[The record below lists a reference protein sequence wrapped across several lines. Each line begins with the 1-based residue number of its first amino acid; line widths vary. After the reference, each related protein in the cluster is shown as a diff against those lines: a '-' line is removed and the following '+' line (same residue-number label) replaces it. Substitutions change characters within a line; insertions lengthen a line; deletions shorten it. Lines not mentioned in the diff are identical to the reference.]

1 MLPNISLASLPTS
14 SDSVIILGLERI
26 ILTMGSVS
34 GKHVQVAP
42 NSESDEVLPAG
53 PDSWTQVC

>member
-1 MLPNISLASLPTS
+1 MLPNGSQASLSAS
-14 SDSVIILGLERI
+14 SDSVIILGLGRI
-26 ILTMGSVS
+26 CLTLGSVS

-53 PDSWTQVC
+53 PESWTQEC